1 MTNNYFAIKTKNGK
15 YASIDYDEFFTI
27 INESD
32 TFIGNIPIT
41 VFEDREEASNEM
53 IRILTNDELSYFDEG
68 VYLDQVVEISVLE
81 EINEV

>member
-15 YASIDYDEFFTI
+15 YASIDYDEIFTI

-41 VFEDREEASNEM
+41 VFESREEASDEM
-53 IRILTNDELSYFDEG
+53 IRILTNDELTYFDED

-81 EINEV
+81 EIKEV